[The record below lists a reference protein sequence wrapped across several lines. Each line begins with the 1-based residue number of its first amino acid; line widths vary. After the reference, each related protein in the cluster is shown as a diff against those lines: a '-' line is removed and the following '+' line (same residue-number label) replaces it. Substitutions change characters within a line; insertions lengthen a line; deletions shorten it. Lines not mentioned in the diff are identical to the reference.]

1 MTSVNL
7 RLLKWLVF
15 VVLAVLVSTLAFR
28 GYLSPDFLITLS
40 MYC

>member
-1 MTSVNL
+1 MIAANI
-7 RLLKWLVF
+7 RLLKWLIF
-15 VVLAVLVSTLAFR
+15 AMLAALVSTLAFR